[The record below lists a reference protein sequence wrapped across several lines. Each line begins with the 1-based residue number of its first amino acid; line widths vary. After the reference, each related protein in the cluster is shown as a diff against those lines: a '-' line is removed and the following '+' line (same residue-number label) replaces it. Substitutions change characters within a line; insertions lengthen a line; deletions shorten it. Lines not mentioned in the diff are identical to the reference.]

1 MPEAF
6 YRFFPHHHLVSFS
19 RMATETSD
27 QSASSDINIYKDLA
41 SYSWDTDNEFQG
53 GLSAIL
59 GNASSPDQIRELT
72 LRAQCFYLSRKKK
85 IDINFD
91 GYKAY
96 LASHT
101 STSSSI
107 DVPAP
112 DSATSAKDTLSS
124 NTPHPDHEN
133 DLPPATTTADEM
145 APPPYPP
152 SFAEIVALITTGATI
167 PGIRDIPDTVLTDQG
182 TKPVARKRRKP
193 WEKDVDEETIQ
204 GGGTFGDHRDTIIQQ
219 EYPTDV

>member
-1 MPEAF
+1 M
-6 YRFFPHHHLVSFS
+6 
-19 RMATETSD
+19 
-27 QSASSDINIYKDLA
+27 
-41 SYSWDTDNEFQG
+41 
-53 GLSAIL
+53 

-112 DSATSAKDTLSS
+112 DSATSSKDTLSS

>member
-1 MPEAF
+1 MVEF
-6 YRFFPHHHLVSFS
+6 D
-19 RMATETSD
+19 SD
-27 QSASSDINIYKDLA
+27 QSENSNINIYKDLE
-41 SYSWDTDNEFQG
+41 SYPWSTDNEFQG

-72 LRAQCFYLSRKKK
+72 IRAQCFYLSRKKNVV
-85 IDINFD
+85 IDFD

-96 LASHT
+96 LTTQSSDP
-101 STSSSI
+101 STTTAL
-107 DVPAP
+107 PLNTTP
-112 DSATSAKDTLSS
+112 SS
-124 NTPHPDHEN
+124 NAPLHHEN
-133 DLPPATTTADEM
+133 DLPPASTTTNQKTA
-145 APPPYPP
+145 PYPP
-152 SFAEIVALITTGATI
+152 SFAEIVAMIQAGIPI

-204 GGGTFGDHRDTIIQQ
+204 GGGTFGDHRDIIIQQ

>member
-1 MPEAF
+1 MVDLHSE
-6 YRFFPHHHLVSFS
+6 
-19 RMATETSD
+19 
-27 QSASSDINIYKDLA
+27 QSENSNINIYKDLE
-41 SYSWDTDNEFQG
+41 SYPWSTDNEFQG

-72 LRAQCFYLSRKKK
+72 LRAQCFYLSRKKNVV
-85 IDINFD
+85 IDFD

-96 LASHT
+96 LTTQSSDPP
-101 STSSSI
+101 STITAFPLNTTPPSN
-107 DVPAP
+107 AP
-112 DSATSAKDTLSS
+112 L
-124 NTPHPDHEN
+124 HHEN
-133 DLPPATTTADEM
+133 DLPPASTTTDQKTA
-145 APPPYPP
+145 PYPP
-152 SFAEIVALITTGATI
+152 SFAEIVAMIQAGVPI

-204 GGGTFGDHRDTIIQQ
+204 GGGTFGDHRDIIIQQ

>member
-1 MPEAF
+1 
-6 YRFFPHHHLVSFS
+6 
-19 RMATETSD
+19 MATETSD
-27 QSASSDINIYKDLA
+27 QSGSSDISIYKGLV
-41 SYSWDTDNEFQG
+41 SYPWDTDKEFQG

-59 GNASSPDQIRELT
+59 GNASLPDQIRELT
-72 LRAQCFYLSRKKK
+72 LRAQCFYFSRKKK

-96 LASHT
+96 LATHP
-101 STSSSI
+101 STSSFT
-107 DVPAP
+107 DAPAP
-112 DSATSAKDTLSS
+112 DSASLANDTSSS
-124 NTPHPDHEN
+124 NTPNFDHEN
-133 DLPPATTTADEM
+133 DLAPATTTADEK

-152 SFAEIVALITTGATI
+152 SFAEIVALITAGATI

-182 TKPVARKRRKP
+182 TQPVARKRRKP

>member
-1 MPEAF
+1 
-6 YRFFPHHHLVSFS
+6 
-19 RMATETSD
+19 MATETSD
-27 QSASSDINIYKDLA
+27 QSGSSDISIYKDLV
-41 SYSWDTDNEFQG
+41 SYPWDTDKEFQG

-59 GNASSPDQIRELT
+59 GNASLPEQIRELT
-72 LRAQCFYLSRKKK
+72 LRAQCFYFSRKKK

-96 LASHT
+96 LAT
-101 STSSSI
+101 LPSTSSST
-107 DVPAP
+107 DPPAP
-112 DSATSAKDTLSS
+112 DSASSVNDTSSS
-124 NTPHPDHEN
+124 NTPNFDHEN
-133 DLPPATTTADEM
+133 DLPSATTTADEK

-152 SFAEIVALITTGATI
+152 SFAEIVALITAGATI

-193 WEKDVDEETIQ
+193 WEKDIDEETIQ

-219 EYPTDV
+219 EYPTDA

>member
-1 MPEAF
+1 M
-6 YRFFPHHHLVSFS
+6 SS
-19 RMATETSD
+19 RYALCFLLSVNSLGNITPPSPALITLFTVADFGVLS
-27 QSASSDINIYKDLA
+27 INIK
-41 SYSWDTDNEFQG
+41 QG

-112 DSATSAKDTLSS
+112 DSATSSKDTLSS

>member
-1 MPEAF
+1 
-6 YRFFPHHHLVSFS
+6 
-19 RMATETSD
+19 MATDPSD
-27 QSASSDINIYKDLA
+27 QSGSSDISIYKDLV
-41 SYSWDTDNEFQG
+41 SYSWDTDKEFQG

-85 IDINFD
+85 IDISFD

-96 LASHT
+96 LATHT
-101 STSSSI
+101 STSSSTDI
-107 DVPAP
+107 PTP
-112 DSATSAKDTLSS
+112 DSASSVNETLSS
-124 NTPHPDHEN
+124 NIPHSDH
-133 DLPPATTTADEM
+133 LPPTTTTADEK

-152 SFAEIVALITTGATI
+152 SFAEIVALITAGATI

-193 WEKDVDEETIQ
+193 WEKDVDEEIIQ